1 MWRPALTE
9 VGFADGFVHVAD
21 GELVDGA
28 GNALRLRG
36 VGLGNWLLP
45 EGYMWHF
52 EPGGPLSPR
61 QIEALIVDLIGVPQ
75 ATQFWRQFRARF
87 ITEADIERIAATGMN
102 HVRLPVNSRVV
113 QTDAGELIEDG
124 FALID
129 QLIAWCKKHR
139 LWVVLD
145 LHGAP
150 GGQTGT
156 NIDDSPHALP
166 ELFTDAGNAQR
177 CVELWQA
184 IATRYR
190 DETAVAGYDL
200 LNEPLPNEYQTMY
213 AAELVELYARLTQ
226 AIREI
231 DHVHAIIYEG
241 THWSTNWDIFNE
253 VWDPNSILQCHKYW
267 SPPDRQSVQR
277 YVDRGRELGLPVYMG
292 ETGENNLDWLQ
303 AAFRLYDD
311 CGMSWNLWPWKKLDT
326 VTSPCSVNPPAG
338 WQEIV
343 DYARGEG
350 VKPEP
355 ERAWQ
360 ILAEFLDAIE
370 LSACTYRAEVVNAV
384 MQRAPLRI
392 PAWGFGFLGAGV
404 SYKTS
409 AGMPLAGFRS
419 DDRVSLSCTNLDSA
433 GAPTFHHN
441 HGAPRSE
448 EDQISVCLSPGDWVA
463 YEFEASSASDVVIEV
478 ALDRDVAT
486 PPIDVMLDGERLAL
500 VATGGGVRSTVGTVA
515 AGWHSLRVC
524 AGVAAVGLR
533 WVEIFESAK

>member
-1 MWRPALTE
+1 
-9 VGFADGFVHVAD
+9 
-21 GELVDGA
+21 
-28 GNALRLRG
+28 
-36 VGLGNWLLP
+36 
-45 EGYMWHF
+45 MWHF

-241 THWSTNWDIFNE
+241 THWSTNWDI
-253 VWDPNSILQCHKYW
+253 WLQQRCVSPRRSCHK
-267 SPPDRQSVQR
+267 
-277 YVDRGRELGLPVYMG
+277 
-292 ETGENNLDWLQ
+292 
-303 AAFRLYDD
+303 
-311 CGMSWNLWPWKKLDT
+311 
-326 VTSPCSVNPPAG
+326 
-338 WQEIV
+338 
-343 DYARGEG
+343 
-350 VKPEP
+350 
-355 ERAWQ
+355 
-360 ILAEFLDAIE
+360 
-370 LSACTYRAEVVNAV
+370 
-384 MQRAPLRI
+384 
-392 PAWGFGFLGAGV
+392 
-404 SYKTS
+404 
-409 AGMPLAGFRS
+409 
-419 DDRVSLSCTNLDSA
+419 
-433 GAPTFHHN
+433 
-441 HGAPRSE
+441 
-448 EDQISVCLSPGDWVA
+448 
-463 YEFEASSASDVVIEV
+463 
-478 ALDRDVAT
+478 
-486 PPIDVMLDGERLAL
+486 
-500 VATGGGVRSTVGTVA
+500 RSTTLEGA
-515 AGWHSLRVC
+515 RRSWSLP
-524 AGVAAVGLR
+524 A
-533 WVEIFESAK
+533 F